1 MNQFQF
7 KTPLGTGSPRQARQ
21 ARFSPWLDLGFQYA
35 LIRNNWSKIFG
46 VEYWALPGSYS
57 PWRPCKILVKNSR
70 SIADDQKNTTV
81 HCSAALKY
89 FSFDISK
96 NISFSVLLIEFIK
109 QFLI

>member
-1 MNQFQF
+1 MT
-7 KTPLGTGSPRQARQ
+7 KDGTGPPRQPRQ
-21 ARFSPWLDLGFQYA
+21 PRTGPWLDFGFQYA